1 MTHGTKEA
9 AKALSIRDKL
19 CSHWNG
25 TEQHLEVSRTN
36 EKGRAMEKQPM
47 KNKSIY
53 SLETKKRILNF
64 FNHSSDR
71 VKALKRGDSNIIIS
85 SEKSRDGGSGRTEL
99 LKT

>member
-1 MTHGTKEA
+1 MTQGIKEA
-9 AKALSIRDKL
+9 AKALSIHDKL

-36 EKGRAMEKQPM
+36 EKGRAMGKQPM

-64 FNHSSDR
+64 FNNSSDR
-71 VKALKRGDSNIIIS
+71 VKAFKRGGFKHHYFI
-85 SEKSRDGGSGRTEL
+85 
-99 LKT
+99 